1 MVKHKL
7 FVKTPRVLVLG
18 DLILDQY
25 YFGKVD
31 RISPEAPVPIVNV
44 FNSKYVLGGAGNVV
58 SNLFELG
65 CENYFIA
72 LIGRDYNA
80 KIIKKLLKN
89 KTRFVKLL
97 ESDKPTITKLRVMGN
112 NQQLLR
118 LDFEEVEPNSLER
131 ESEILYSFNQVIHEI
146 DLVILSDYGKGIITE
161 NLCQEIISKC
171 KDYEIPV
178 IVDPKGDDWVKYR
191 KASIITPNFKE
202 FCDVHKDIISKSD
215 ENAIRLN
222 GELLINKY
230 LIPKILLTRSE
241 KGMTLID
248 HEKTLN
254 FATVAKEVF
263 DVSGA
268 GDTVVATLGAF
279 LAAGYDLINAVNVA
293 NFAAGVVVGRVGT
306 SPILVEDLK
315 LYLNIK

>member
-1 MVKHKL
+1 VVKHKL